1 MSQLD
6 WYLQINLKARQLR
19 LLVTIDTYR
28 NLSQVAEITHVTVPA
43 VSKSLAELERGLGLP
58 LFSRTKRGLIPT
70 PYGECLIRHAREMLT
85 TLQQARDEL
94 KTLASGTEGKVN
106 IGMLRAASVLLPQ
119 ALSLLKDRSP
129 GTNVMVVEGT
139 TSSLLP
145 DLWQGRLDLVVGRL
159 PPPGTFSNFE
169 EKELLDEPVVLMT
182 GQQHPLVRKK
192 TLKWEDL
199 HAYPWILPPL
209 GSTLRDALERALE
222 AHDVPLTNNYIE
234 TLSIPVA
241 RAHLQVSDCI
251 AVMAHTLADASSPHL
266 HVLPLTLPRLLRP
279 AGVLWNSNRGLTPS
293 AKLMVSCLEE
303 VAQRLQFS
311 LEIPSRGTSLS
322 GRGKPSSGPQV
333 PSGKSSRSSRRSV

>member
-1 MSQLD
+1 VSELD

-28 NLSQVAEITHVTVPA
+28 NLSQVADITHVTVPA
-43 VSKSLAELERGLGLP
+43 VSKSLAELERGLGLS

-70 PYGECLIRHAREMLT
+70 AYGECLIRHARDMLT

-94 KTLASGTEGKVN
+94 KTLASGTEGKIN

-119 ALSLLKDRSP
+119 ALTLLKERSP
-129 GTNVMVVEGT
+129 GTNVMVVEGS

-159 PPPGTFSNFE
+159 PPPGTYSNFE

-182 GQQHPLVRKK
+182 GNHHPLARKK
-192 TLKWEDL
+192 SLKWEDL
-199 HAYPWILPPL
+199 RPYPWILPPL

-234 TLSIPVA
+234 TLSIHVA
-241 RAHLQVSDCI
+241 RNHLQASHCI
-251 AVMAHTLADASSPHL
+251 AVMARTLADDTAEPL
-266 HVLPLTLPRLLRP
+266 HMLPLTLPRLLRP

-293 AKLMVSCLEE
+293 ARLMVTCLEE
-303 VAQRLQFS
+303 AAASLQQS
-311 LEIPSRGTSLS
+311 LGITA
-322 GRGKPSSGPQV
+322 GKAAKPM
-333 PSGKSSRSSRRSV
+333 KAKRS